1 MDLIKELWRG
11 NVSLSRA
18 FWLFGFG
25 VNLLFTIAFLY
36 LIFQPDLLTTK
47 IGAIF
52 YLLLLLFYIIY
63 GPFILISIWRSANK
77 YQGLQRYAIAAKIM
91 VIIGW
96 GRYFQSLAELAKEFS
111 G

>member
-11 NVSLSRA
+11 NVPLSRT

-25 VNLLFTIAFLY
+25 VNLLFTIAFVY
-36 LIFQPDLLTTK
+36 LNFQADLLTSK
-47 IGAIF
+47 VGAIF
-52 YLLLLLFYIIY
+52 YLLLLLFSLIY
-63 GPFILISIWRSANK
+63 GPFILIAIWRSANK

-96 GRYFQSLAELAKEFS
+96 ARYLQSLAEIGKELS
-111 G
+111 R

>member
-1 MDLIKELWRG
+1 MELIKELWRG
-11 NVSLSRA
+11 NIPLSRA

-25 VNLLFTIAFLY
+25 VNLLLNISLLY
-36 LIFQPDLLTTK
+36 LTFQPDLLTMK

-91 VIIGW
+91 LIIGW
-96 GRYFQSLAELAKEFS
+96 GRYVQSLAELAKEFS

>member
-1 MDLIKELWRG
+1 MDLIKGLWRG
-11 NVSLSRA
+11 NVPLSRT

-25 VNLLFTIAFLY
+25 VNLLLTIALLY
-36 LIFQPDLLTTK
+36 LTLQTDLLTTK

-52 YLLLLLFYIIY
+52 YLLLLLFFVIY
-63 GPFILISIWRSANK
+63 GPFILIGIWRSASQ
-77 YQGLQRYAIAAKIM
+77 YQGFQRYAIAAKIM

-96 GRYFQSLAELAKEFS
+96 GRYFQSLAEFAKEFS

>member
-11 NVSLSRA
+11 DVPLSRA

-25 VNLLFTIAFLY
+25 INLLLTIAFLY

-47 IGAIF
+47 IGVIF

-63 GPFILISIWRSANK
+63 GPFILIGIWRSANK
-77 YQGLQRYAIAAKIM
+77 YQGLQRYPIAAKIM

-96 GRYFQSLAELAKEFS
+96 GRYFQSLAEIGKALS
-111 G
+111 R